1 MGGNPLKKLH
11 QTLLAKEKSRKDGFR
26 KLANRLMF
34 WKKDESKMK
43 KEDEASLT
51 NEDVQSLQ
59 SKRQVS
65 ISLRIIRIAYDEISI
80 CNIEMPIKTNQYFSE
95 NLHQKT
101 KSQLNKTVRYLQG
114 VLKR

>member
-26 KLANRLMF
+26 KLANSLMF

-43 KEDEASLT
+43 KEDEGSLA

-59 SKRQVS
+59 SKRQVL
-65 ISLRIIRIAYDEISI
+65 ISLRIIKIAYDE
-80 CNIEMPIKTNQYFSE
+80 M
-95 NLHQKT
+95 
-101 KSQLNKTVRYLQG
+101 
-114 VLKR
+114 

>member
-34 WKKDESKMK
+34 WKKDESKK
-43 KEDEASLT
+43 TKQNEESLET
-51 NEDVQSLQ
+51 EDVQSLQ

-65 ISLRIIRIAYDEISI
+65 ICLRIIRIAYDEKYSIVSI
-80 CNIEMPIKTNQYFSE
+80 CNIEMPIKTN
-95 NLHQKT
+95 
-101 KSQLNKTVRYLQG
+101 
-114 VLKR
+114 

>member
-65 ISLRIIRIAYDEISI
+65 ISLRIIMISYDESISKH
-80 CNIEMPIKTNQYFSE
+80 MQY
-95 NLHQKT
+95 
-101 KSQLNKTVRYLQG
+101 
-114 VLKR
+114 

>member
-34 WKKDESKMK
+34 WKKDESKK
-43 KEDEASLT
+43 TRQDEESLA

-65 ISLRIIRIAYDEISI
+65 ISLSIIRIAYDEITI
-80 CNIEMPIKTNQYFSE
+80 CNIEMAIKTN
-95 NLHQKT
+95 
-101 KSQLNKTVRYLQG
+101 
-114 VLKR
+114 

>member
-1 MGGNPLKKLH
+1 MGGNPLNKLH

-34 WKKDESKMK
+34 WKKDESKK
-43 KEDEASLT
+43 TRQDEESLA

-59 SKRQVS
+59 GKRQVS
-65 ISLRIIRIAYDEISI
+65 IRLRIMRIAYDEISI
-80 CNIEMPIKTNQYFSE
+80 CNIEMPIQTNQYFSE
-95 NLHQKT
+95 NLRQKT
-101 KSQLNKTVRYLQG
+101 TSQLNKTVIYLKV

>member
-26 KLANRLMF
+26 KLANSLMF

-43 KEDEASLT
+43 KEDEGSLA

-65 ISLRIIRIAYDEISI
+65 ISLRIIRIAYDE
-80 CNIEMPIKTNQYFSE
+80 K
-95 NLHQKT
+95 L
-101 KSQLNKTVRYLQG
+101 
-114 VLKR
+114 

>member
-34 WKKDESKMK
+34 WKKDESKK
-43 KEDEASLT
+43 TKQNEESLET
-51 NEDVQSLQ
+51 EDVQSLQ

-65 ISLRIIRIAYDEISI
+65 ISLRIIEIAYNQIKSN
-80 CNIEMPIKTNQYFSE
+80 NIEMPIKTNSYFSE
-95 NLHQKT
+95 NLRQ
-101 KSQLNKTVRYLQG
+101 
-114 VLKR
+114 

>member
-34 WKKDESKMK
+34 WKKDESKK
-43 KEDEASLT
+43 TRQNEESLET
-51 NEDVQSLQ
+51 EDVQSLQ

-65 ISLRIIRIAYDEISI
+65 ISLSIIRIAYYAILKCQSKRI
-80 CNIEMPIKTNQYFSE
+80 NIFSG
-95 NLHQKT
+95 NLRQKAT
-101 KSQLNKTVRYLQG
+101 RQLNKTVRYL
-114 VLKR
+114 

>member
-11 QTLLAKEKSRKDGFR
+11 ETLLAKEKSRKDGFR

-34 WKKDESKMK
+34 WKKDQSKKTRQDEESL
-43 KEDEASLT
+43 AI
-51 NEDVQSLQ
+51 EDVQSLQ

-65 ISLRIIRIAYDEISI
+65 ISLRIIRIAYDEKIVSI

-95 NLHQKT
+95 NLRQKT
-101 KSQLNKTVRYLQG
+101 TIQLNKTALYL
-114 VLKR
+114 

>member
-34 WKKDESKMK
+34 WKKDESKK
-43 KEDEASLT
+43 TKQNEESLET
-51 NEDVQSLQ
+51 EDVQSLQ

-65 ISLRIIRIAYDEISI
+65 ISLSIIRIAYDEIVTI
-80 CNIEMPIKTNQYFSE
+80 CNIEMPIKTN
-95 NLHQKT
+95 
-101 KSQLNKTVRYLQG
+101 
-114 VLKR
+114 

>member
-34 WKKDESKMK
+34 WNKDESKMK

-65 ISLRIIRIAYDEISI
+65 ISLRIIRISYDEILSI
-80 CNIEMPIKTNQYFSE
+80 CNIEMPINANSHFSE
-95 NLHQKT
+95 NLRQKT
-101 KSQLNKTVRYLQG
+101 TSQLNKTALF
-114 VLKR
+114 L